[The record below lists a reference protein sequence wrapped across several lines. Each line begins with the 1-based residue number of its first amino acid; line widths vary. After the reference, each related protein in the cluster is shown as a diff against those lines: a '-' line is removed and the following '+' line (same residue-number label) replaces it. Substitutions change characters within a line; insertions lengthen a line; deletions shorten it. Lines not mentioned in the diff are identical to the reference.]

1 MSYKALY
8 RRWRPKVFE
17 DVIGQEQV
25 ITILKN
31 QINSS
36 NIAHAYL
43 FTGTRGTG
51 KTSTAKIFARVV
63 NCLNPKDANPCNS
76 CEVCEGILTENI
88 MDVIEIDAASNNG
101 VDNVREIREN
111 VKYPPSKGK
120 YKIYIIDEVHMLS
133 TGAFNALLKTLEE
146 PPSYVIFILA
156 TTEPHKI
163 PATILSRCQRFDFKP
178 VKIRDIMGHLSFI
191 CDEIGVT
198 WDEEALRLIAI
209 NSEGALRDALSILER
224 CISFSEDTLT
234 YENVVSILGMVNY
247 EFIFNLVDKVA
258 EKDTSNVLTLINEM
272 VMEGKEVGQL
282 MKDLISHFRNL
293 LLVKMNVEIDEIL
306 SLSEERQKRLQE
318 QGRLF
323 TINQITSFIYSLSD
337 IEGKLKYSA
346 QPRTLIEIAV
356 IGLCNKELDDSLDGI
371 IERVKQLEKNIVS
384 GEITVNRSNVNI
396 SPSVPNK
403 ASISSSYSQK
413 NKYDEKKSMDEEES
427 KEENMIREEGII
439 DNNSLLDFGAIQSN
453 WQNILEELRKEKK
466 AQIQALLMEG
476 SLVKVDKDTL
486 LISFKDGFGFHRE
499 ALNKEKTKE
508 YISGIIKRLTGQ
520 SIRLS
525 FVMED
530 QLITEIE
537 PKEEKDPLE
546 MLKEALP
553 KEIHE
558 ILEIVDE

>member
-8 RRWRPKVFE
+8 RRFRPKVFE
-17 DVIGQEQV
+17 DVIGQDQA

-63 NCLNPKDANPCNS
+63 NCLDPENSNPCNK
-76 CEVCEGILTENI
+76 CEVCEGILSENI

-178 VKIRDIMGHLSFI
+178 VKIKDIIERLGFI
-191 CDEIGVT
+191 CDEIGVE
-198 WDEEALRLIAI
+198 WEEEALRLIAL
-209 NSEGALRDALSILER
+209 NSEGALRDALSILEQ
-224 CISFSEDTLT
+224 CISSREDFLS
-234 YENVVSILGMVNY
+234 YDSVVNILGIVNY
-247 EFIFNLVDKVA
+247 EFIFNLVDKIA
-258 EKDTSNVLTLINEM
+258 QKDTSSVLTFINQI
-272 VMEGKEVGQL
+272 VMDGKDISQL
-282 MKDLISHFRNL
+282 MKDIINHFRSL
-293 LLVKMNVEIDEIL
+293 LLSKMNVEIDEIL
-306 SLSEERQKRLQE
+306 SLPEERQNRLQE
-318 QGRLF
+318 QSKLF

-356 IGLCNKELDDSLDGI
+356 VSLCSKELDDSLEGL
-371 IERVKQLEKNIVS
+371 IERVKQIEATMAS
-384 GEITVNRSNVNI
+384 GEI
-396 SPSVPNK
+396 K
-403 ASISSSYSQK
+403 ISSVDRHISSQTI
-413 NKYDEKKSMDEEES
+413 NKTSNNIAYHQQNKV
-427 KEENMIREEGII
+427 EENKVI
-439 DNNSLLDFGAIQSN
+439 DNEDSNYENIVQNEDITNNDNNLDFGAIQNN
-453 WQNILEELRKEKK
+453 WQQVLEELRKDKK

-476 SLVKVDKDTL
+476 SLVKLNKDSL
-486 LISFKDGFGFHRE
+486 LISFKDGFEFHRQT
-499 ALNKEKTKE
+499 LDKDKTKE
-508 YISGIIKRLTGQ
+508 YISGIIKKLTGQ
-520 SIRLS
+520 SIKLS
-525 FVMED
+525 FVMKDKLMESA
-530 QLITEIE
+530 
-537 PKEEKDPLE
+537 PKEEVNPLE
-546 MLKEALP
+546 KLRETLP
-553 KEIHE
+553 KQFQE
-558 ILEIVDE
+558 ILEVVDE